1 MIWNALLCSL
11 LLAAPA
17 DEFKAANALYDV
29 GKFADAAA
37 AYERIEPKT
46 AAVYFNLGNAMF
58 RQEKFGRAILNYER
72 ARRLAPRDPDVL
84 ANLKFAEQRLA
95 VNELNTP
102 PTAYR
107 RLVRTVMGRR
117 TTTEWSRYE
126 VGALWLTMLAVAG
139 AIWLPRA
146 RTGTLLVA
154 VIAGL
159 ATAATASIL
168 IAQARTAP
176 VAVIVAGKADARF
189 APTADATVHF
199 GLPEGAKVSVRED
212 RGAWLL
218 VERADNQ
225 QGWVPADA
233 LENIGT
239 TTAK

>member
-11 LLAAPA
+11 LLGG
-17 DEFKAANALYDV
+17 DFKAANQLYDA

-37 AYERIEPKT
+37 AYEKVEPQT
-46 AAVYFNLGNAMF
+46 ANVYFNLGNALF
-58 RQEKFGRAILNYER
+58 RQEKYGLALLNYER

-102 PTAYR
+102 SSAYR
-107 RLVRTVMGRR
+107 RLARAVIGSR
-117 TTTEWSRYE
+117 TTSEWSRYE
-126 VGALWLTMLAVAG
+126 VAALWLTILAVAG
-139 AIWLPRA
+139 AVWLPRA
-146 RTGTLLVA
+146 RTGMILIA
-154 VIAGL
+154 IIAGL

-168 IAQARTAP
+168 VVEARTAP
-176 VAVIVAGKADARF
+176 MAIVVAGKADARF

-199 GLPEGAKVSVRED
+199 VLPEGAKVSVRED

-218 VERADNQ
+218 VERADSQ
-225 QGWVPADA
+225 QGWAPSDA
-233 LENIGT
+233 LESIGT